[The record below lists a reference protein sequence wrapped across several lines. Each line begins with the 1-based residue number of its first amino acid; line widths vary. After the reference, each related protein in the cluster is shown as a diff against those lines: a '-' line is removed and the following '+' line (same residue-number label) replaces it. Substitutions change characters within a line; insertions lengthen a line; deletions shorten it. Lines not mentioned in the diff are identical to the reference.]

1 MFQKA
6 LMFLFATKTALVS
19 CHYES
24 RKVNMDKQK
33 QHVVTLGKLDA
44 IVNESSG
51 ISSAPW
57 SENLLSINDSGGKP
71 EIYEVDHK
79 GKLVTTHAVPESKN
93 VDWEEI
99 TTDSKGNVYIGD
111 FGNNANQ
118 RKDLTIYKY
127 KNGATDKI
135 TFRFEDQD
143 FSKGFKMEYD
153 CEAFFWNNDS
163 LYLFT
168 KSWEKGV
175 KTSRLYSVSDQP
187 GDYTLTPKDE
197 VFFKAQITGAAINPS
212 KSQFALISY
221 GKIFLFGIENNV
233 INFRSPQVCIS
244 IAKNQTE
251 AIMYKK
257 DNTLIFTNE
266 QRGLFQLTMDN

>member
-6 LMFLFATKTALVS
+6 LMFLFAAKTALVT
-19 CHYES
+19 CNYES
-24 RKVNMDKQK
+24 RKVDMDKQK
-33 QHVVTLGKLDA
+33 QQIVTLGKLDA
-44 IVNESSG
+44 VVDESSG
-51 ISSAPW
+51 ICPAPW

-71 EIYEVDHK
+71 EIYEIDHK
-79 GKLVTTHAVPESKN
+79 GKLIATHAVPESKN

-99 TTDSKGNVYIGD
+99 TADSKGNVYIGD

-127 KNGATDKI
+127 KNGITEKI
-135 TFRFEDQD
+135 TFRFGDQD

-163 LYLFT
+163 LYIFT

-175 KTSRLYSVSDQP
+175 KASRLYSVSDQP
-187 GDYTLTPKDE
+187 GDYTLSPKDE
-197 VFFKAQITGAAINPS
+197 VYLKAQITGAAINPS

-244 IAKNQTE
+244 IAKKQTE
-251 AIMYKK
+251 AIMYKS
-257 DNTLIFTNE
+257 DNNLIFANE
-266 QRGLFQLTMDN
+266 QRGLYSLMVND

>member
-6 LMFLFATKTALVS
+6 LMFLFAAKTALVS

-24 RKVNMDKQK
+24 RKVDMDKQK
-33 QHVVTLGKLDA
+33 QPVVTLGKLDNT
-44 IVNESSG
+44 VNESSG
-51 ISSAPW
+51 ICSAPW

-71 EIYEVDHK
+71 EIYEIDEK
-79 GKLVTTHAVPESKN
+79 GKLVATHAVPGSKN

-127 KNGATDKI
+127 KNGTSDKI
-135 TFRFEDQD
+135 TFRFADQD

-175 KTSRLYSVSDQP
+175 KTSRMYSISDQP

-251 AIMYKK
+251 AIMYKT

-266 QRGLFQLTMDN
+266 QRGLFQLTMEN